1 MQEERVQSAYR
12 LTLQTKLFGWN
23 CKLPADKLDEIL
35 SNVGLKGDIEDSAI
49 IPVPKTDLVMVKNID
64 IFTPILD
71 EPEIMGEIAAA
82 NVTNDVFALNV
93 LDISGMLVFLGM
105 KKNMPLSVAEGL
117 LNGIKN
123 FMENKI
129 NSKVLGGHTIYS
141 EWPLIGGEAS
151 GFVNKD
157 RIIKKDYVEKGDKLI
172 LTKPVGNQAIMAA
185 YRLQKNNPALI
196 ENYSKSKID
205 ASIDIAIK
213 LMITPLQ
220 DVVEV
225 IHSYPENKFIHSM
238 TDVSGFGLAG
248 HLKEMLQNSKLSAT
262 INKVPII
269 ELAKELAYDFG
280 YKFDEC
286 EMPET
291 AGGMLISVDQKQAE
305 EFSKRLSK
313 FGLSNRIIGSIDN
326 VHKAKYVQISKDVE
340 HIEITKI

>member
-1 MQEERVQSAYR
+1 
-12 LTLQTKLFGWN
+12 
-23 CKLPADKLDEIL
+23 
-35 SNVGLKGDIEDSAI
+35 
-49 IPVPKTDLVMVKNID
+49 MVKNID

-117 LNGIKN
+117 LSGIKN

-157 RIIKKDYVEKGDKLI
+157 RIVKKNYVERGDKLI

-205 ASIDIAIK
+205 ASIELAIK

-248 HLKEMLQNSKLSAT
+248 HLKEMLQNSRLSAT
-262 INKVPII
+262 INRVPII
-269 ELAKELAYDFG
+269 ELAKELAYEFG

-305 EFSKRLSK
+305 EFSERLSK
-313 FGLSNRIIGSIDN
+313 FGVSNWIIGSIDKI
-326 VHKAKYVQISKDVE
+326 HKARYVQISKDVE
-340 HIEITKI
+340 YIEMTKF

>member
-1 MQEERVQSAYR
+1 M
-12 LTLQTKLFGWN
+12 
-23 CKLPADKLDEIL
+23 
-35 SNVGLKGDIEDSAI
+35 KGDIEDSAI
-49 IPVPKTDLVMVKNID
+49 IPVPGTNLIMVKNID

-71 EPEIMGEIAAA
+71 EPELMGEIAAA

-93 LDISGMLVFLGM
+93 LNISGMLVFLGM
-105 KKNMPLSVAEGL
+105 KKNMPLHIAEGL

-123 FMENKI
+123 FMEKKI

-151 GFVNKD
+151 GFVDKNK
-157 RIIKKDYVEKGDKLI
+157 IIKKDYVEMGDKLI

-196 ENYSKSKID
+196 DTYSNSELDESIEFAID
-205 ASIDIAIK
+205 
-213 LMITPLQ
+213 LMVTPLQ

-225 IHSYPENKFIHSM
+225 IHSYPDVKFVHSM
-238 TDVSGFGLAG
+238 TDISGFGLSG

-262 INKVPII
+262 IEKVPII
-269 ELAKELAYDFG
+269 KLTKELAFDFG

-291 AGGMLISVDQKQAE
+291 AGGMLLSVDHNQAE
-305 EFSKRLSK
+305 EFSERLSK
-313 FGLSNRIIGSIDN
+313 FGVQNWIIGSIDN
-326 VHKAKYVQISKDVE
+326 KYKAKYVHVSNDVE
-340 HIEITKI
+340 HIEITKF

>member
-1 MQEERVQSAYR
+1 M
-12 LTLQTKLFGWN
+12 
-23 CKLPADKLDEIL
+23 
-35 SNVGLKGDIEDSAI
+35 KGDIEDSAI
-49 IPVPKTDLVMVKNID
+49 IPVPNTDLVMVKNID

-105 KKNMPLSVAEGL
+105 KKNMPSYIAEGIL
-117 LNGIKN
+117 SGIKN

-129 NSKVLGGHTIYS
+129 NSKILGGHTIYS

-151 GFVNKD
+151 GFVNKN
-157 RIIKKDYVEKGDKLI
+157 RIIKKNYVEKGDKLI

-196 ENYSKSKID
+196 ENYSKSKIN
-205 ASIDIAIK
+205 ASIDLAIK

-248 HLKEMLQNSKLSAT
+248 HLKEMLQNSKFSAT
-262 INKVPII
+262 IDKVPII
-269 ELAKELAYDFG
+269 KLTKELAYDFG

-305 EFSKRLSK
+305 EFSERLSK
-313 FGLSNRIIGSIDN
+313 FGISNWIIGSIDN
-326 VHKAKYVQISKDVE
+326 NHKAKHVQISKDVE
-340 HIEITKI
+340 HIEITNF